1 MVFDCF
7 IPPVALIG
15 VPEIIAQAKQTLQ
28 AVLCLGL
35 LLMIQDKPAIIRD
48 CVIEGVQVFIITDNG
63 DADKLRSISYFD
75 HGLSFLEG
83 GLSQVKIYFKDNRW
97 RGLGQR
103 QTFFRRDTHG
113 KYKNNIVESIV

>member
-1 MVFDCF
+1 MFLWDFIQDFCHFGNGCSMVFDCF

-15 VPEIIAQAKQTLQ
+15 VPEIIAQAQQTLQ

-83 GLSQVKIYFKDNRW
+83 GLSQVI
-97 RGLGQR
+97 
-103 QTFFRRDTHG
+103 
-113 KYKNNIVESIV
+113 ICP

>member
-1 MVFDCF
+1 MDAAWFST
-7 IPPVALIG
+7 
-15 VPEIIAQAKQTLQ
+15 EAQQTLQ

-83 GLSQVKIYFKDNRW
+83 GLSQVKICP
-97 RGLGQR
+97 
-103 QTFFRRDTHG
+103 
-113 KYKNNIVESIV
+113 